1 MVSINNLAFVES
13 LSTHWNETS
22 SSLGRTLVAFT
33 AIFAM
38 VHQSYGK
45 PDFDTLEVLET
56 IDFGRPAPRFRV
68 PRRSKPKID
77 PIAKRMLE
85 AFVSDTNFHT
95 LSKLKEVD
103 FQDGKPAR
111 TKIFGSPRMLGM
123 KHREKTAKMP
133 ETLNLGR
140 AINEFVFGHPLL
152 MVFKRK

>member
-1 MVSINNLAFVES
+1 
-13 LSTHWNETS
+13 
-22 SSLGRTLVAFT
+22 
-33 AIFAM
+33 M

-68 PRRSKPKID
+68 PRRPKPKID
-77 PIAKRMLE
+77 PKAKRMLE
-85 AFVSDTNFHT
+85 AFVGDTNFHT
-95 LSKLKEVD
+95 LSKLEEVD

-123 KHREKTAKMP
+123 KRREKTAKMP

-152 MVFKRK
+152 LVFKRK